1 MKSETTEQAEGG
13 AGVSDP
19 FAVDLFADGRRD
31 ARLQESPAR
40 DEDADAPAD
49 EDARP
54 WHESLPRVTRDEAR
68 LSKALS
74 TLPHSLSSEARAAVA
89 RVLANFARV
98 GEGEVGLDLIDLRES
113 DAEELSLSSSQSP
126 RLFANL
132 SVEPVGAP
140 IAVALDSVFACSVVD
155 RVLGGD
161 GSPPDALR
169 EPSHTERAVVEFL
182 CLRVLHELNSLAGEP
197 LFRLESLSDAPALVA
212 ANDAGTAASTTS
224 SRMLVATVRVAGAG
238 PLGLAR
244 VALTEASLAALGASE
259 GRLLLNGR
267 KGSDRAAERLKA
279 LRRFAPDVPLRLR
292 VGETRA
298 SVGDVEGLERGDIV
312 VVERA
317 HVSREGALYAGRV
330 TVVAGAGEGVLIRGR
345 VAPEPASDEE
355 LNEGAR
361 TLAVVVESVSRG
373 ADNEGLERIEM
384 ENEELRDG
392 TTNAALEGLM
402 LTLHVVLTARRI
414 SLEEL
419 SRLRAGQILE
429 LGCRPGDP
437 VELNA
442 DGRRV
447 AVGELVD
454 VEGQLGVRIIR
465 LAG

>member
-13 AGVSDP
+13 AGMSDP

-31 ARLQESPAR
+31 AGRQESPAL
-40 DEDADAPAD
+40 DEVAVANGG
-49 EDARP
+49 DARP

-74 TLPHSLSSEARAAVA
+74 SLPHALSSEARAAVA

-98 GEGEVGLDLIDLRES
+98 DEREVGLDLIDLRES
-113 DAEELSLSSSQSP
+113 DAKELSLSPSQSP

-132 SVEPVGAP
+132 SVEPDGAP
-140 IAVALDSVFACSVVD
+140 VAVALDSVFACSIVD

-182 CLRVLHELNSLAGEP
+182 CLRVLHELNALAGEP
-197 LFRLESLSDAPALVA
+197 LFRLESLSDSLALSSQNGAGDPASLRA
-212 ANDAGTAASTTS
+212 
-224 SRMLVATVRVAGAG
+224 LVATVRVAGAG
-238 PLGLAR
+238 PSGLAR

-267 KGSDRAAERLKA
+267 KGRDGAAERWKA
-279 LRRFAPDVPLRLR
+279 WRRLAPDAPLRLR

-312 VVERA
+312 VVERT
-317 HVSREGALYAGRV
+317 HVAREGARFAGRV
-330 TVVAGAGEGVLIRGR
+330 RVLAGAGQGISLDGR
-345 VAPEPASDEE
+345 VADSDGGEDA
-355 LNEGAR
+355 GAR
-361 TLAVVVESVSRG
+361 ALAVLVEGIDRG
-373 ADNEGLERIEM
+373 AGAEATERIKM

-392 TTNAALEGLM
+392 EAGAALEGLL
-402 LTLHVVLTARRI
+402 LTLHVELPARRI

-419 SRLRAGQILE
+419 SRLRAGQVLE
-429 LGCRPGDP
+429 LGCRPTDP
-437 VELNA
+437 VELVA

-454 VEGQLGVRIIR
+454 VEGRLGVRVTR
-465 LAG
+465 LVG

>member
-13 AGVSDP
+13 TGVSDP

-40 DEDADAPAD
+40 DEGAAAPVGDAPA
-49 EDARP
+49 

-74 TLPHSLSSEARAAVA
+74 ALPRALSGEARAALA

-98 GEGEVGLDLIDLRES
+98 GAREVGLDLIDLREA
-113 DAEELSLSSSQSP
+113 DAGEFGLSQSQQSP

-132 SVEPVGAP
+132 SVEPDGAP
-140 IAVALDSVFACSVVD
+140 VSVALDSVFACSVVD
-155 RVLGGD
+155 RVLGGG

-182 CLRVLHELNSLAGEP
+182 CLRVLHELNALAGEP
-197 LFRLESLSDAPALVA
+197 LFRLESLSGAPALA
-212 ANDAGTAASTTS
+212 TQDGAGAPLS
-224 SRMLVATVRVAGAG
+224 SRALVATVRVAGAG
-238 PLGLAR
+238 PPGLVR
-244 VALTEASLAALGASE
+244 IALTEASLAALVAPE
-259 GRLLLNGR
+259 GRLFLNGR
-267 KGSDRAAERLKA
+267 RGSGGAAERLKSW
-279 LRRFAPDVPLRLR
+279 RRLAPDAPVRLH

-317 HVSREGALYAGRV
+317 HVAREGARFGGRVRLLVGAGR
-330 TVVAGAGEGVLIRGR
+330 GVSVDGR
-345 VAPEPASDEE
+345 VAESDGDGGT
-355 LNEGAR
+355 GAR
-361 TLAVVVESVSRG
+361 TLAVVVEGVNGG
-373 ADNEGLERIEM
+373 ADGSASERIEM
-384 ENEELRDG
+384 ENEELLRDG
-392 TTNAALEGLM
+392 EAGAALEGLL
-402 LTLHVVLTARRI
+402 LTLHVELPARRI

-419 SRLRAGQILE
+419 SRLRAGQVLE
-429 LGCRPGDP
+429 LGCKPTDP
-437 VELNA
+437 VELVA

-454 VEGQLGVRIIR
+454 VEGRLGVRVTR
-465 LAG
+465 LVG

>member
-1 MKSETTEQAEGG
+1 MKSETKEQAEGG
-13 AGVSDP
+13 AGMSDP

-31 ARLQESPAR
+31 ASRQESPAL
-40 DEDADAPAD
+40 DEVADAGGD
-49 EDARP
+49 FARP

-74 TLPHSLSSEARAAVA
+74 TLPHALSNEARAAVA

-98 GEGEVGLDLIDLRES
+98 EENEVGLDLIDLRES
-113 DAEELSLSSSQSP
+113 DAEEFASSPSQSP

-132 SVEPVGAP
+132 SVEPDGAP
-140 IAVALDSVFACSVVD
+140 VAVALDSVFACSIVD

-182 CLRVLHELNSLAGEP
+182 CLRVLHELNALAGEP
-197 LFRLESLSDAPALVA
+197 LFRLESLSPSSALVPTTG
-212 ANDAGTAASTTS
+212 AGSASSIS
-224 SRMLVATVRVAGAG
+224 SRTLVATVRVAGAG
-238 PLGLAR
+238 PAGLAR

-259 GRLLLNGR
+259 SRLLLNGR
-267 KGSDRAAERLKA
+267 KGQKGAAERWKA
-279 LRRFAPDVPLRLR
+279 WRRLASDAPLRLR

-312 VVERA
+312 VVERV
-317 HVSREGALYAGRV
+317 HVARDGARFAGRV
-330 TVVAGAGEGVLIRGR
+330 RVLAGAGQGVSMDGR
-345 VAPEPASDEE
+345 VAESGGDEE
-355 LNEGAR
+355 AGAR
-361 TLAVVVESVSRG
+361 TLAVLVEGINRG
-373 ADNEGLERIEM
+373 AGAEATERIKM

-392 TTNAALEGLM
+392 EAGAALEGLL
-402 LTLHVVLTARRI
+402 LTLHVELPARRI

-419 SRLRAGQILE
+419 SRLRAGQVLE
-429 LGCRPGDP
+429 LGCRPTDP
-437 VELNA
+437 VELVA

-454 VEGQLGVRIIR
+454 VEGRLGVRVTR
-465 LAG
+465 LVG

>member
-13 AGVSDP
+13 AGMSDP

-31 ARLQESPAR
+31 ASRQDSPAL
-40 DEDADAPAD
+40 DEAADAGGG
-49 EDARP
+49 DARP

-74 TLPHSLSSEARAAVA
+74 TLPHALSNEARAAVA

-98 GEGEVGLDLIDLRES
+98 GEREVELELIDLRES
-113 DAEELSLSSSQSP
+113 DAEELALSPSQSP

-132 SVEPVGAP
+132 SVEPDGAP
-140 IAVALDSVFACSVVD
+140 VAVALDSVFACSVVD

-182 CLRVLHELNSLAGEP
+182 CLRVLHELNALAGEP
-197 LFRLESLSDAPALVA
+197 LFRLESLSSSPALVPTA
-212 ANDAGTAASTTS
+212 DAGAASTSSS
-224 SRMLVATVRVAGAG
+224 SRTLVATVRVAGAG
-238 PLGLAR
+238 PAGLAR

-259 GRLLLNGR
+259 GRLLLNGG
-267 KGSDRAAERLKA
+267 KGQKGAAERLKA
-279 LRRFAPDVPLRLR
+279 WRRLASDAPLRLR

-298 SVGDVEGLERGDIV
+298 TVGDVEGLERGDIV

-317 HVSREGALYAGRV
+317 HVARDGAHFAGRV
-330 TVVAGAGEGVLIRGR
+330 RVLAGAGQGVTLDGR
-345 VAPEPASDEE
+345 VAESNGDEE
-355 LNEGAR
+355 AGAR
-361 TLAVVVESVSRG
+361 TLAVLVEDINRG
-373 ADNEGLERIEM
+373 AGAEATERIQM

-392 TTNAALEGLM
+392 EAGAALEGLL
-402 LTLHVVLTARRI
+402 LTLHVELPARRI

-419 SRLRAGQILE
+419 SRLRAGQVLE
-429 LGCRPGDP
+429 LGCKPTDP
-437 VELNA
+437 VELVA
-442 DGRRV
+442 GGRRV

-454 VEGQLGVRIIR
+454 VEGRLGVRVTR
-465 LAG
+465 LVG